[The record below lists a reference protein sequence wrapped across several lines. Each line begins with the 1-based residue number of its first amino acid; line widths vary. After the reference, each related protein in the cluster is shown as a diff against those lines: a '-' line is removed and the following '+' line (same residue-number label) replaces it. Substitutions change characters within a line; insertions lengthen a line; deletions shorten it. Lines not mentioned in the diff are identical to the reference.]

1 MIDSFCE
8 STFFRQIQFRSKM
21 RFRVKSAGFLH
32 GILRLD
38 GIPWSVTR
46 HDHTDASVH
55 ICVAGPPCRK
65 PPLPRQMAQE
75 SSLCHIGV
83 VSCGVV
89 VPINLTSWGYL
100 GWCQY
105 RHPVIVIFC
114 GPAYAYMFL
123 NVHIICRYSPFT
135 VRQ

>member
-1 MIDSFCE
+1 ME
-8 STFFRQIQFRSKM
+8 SRGRQRVMTAQM
-21 RFRVKSAGFLH
+21 RL
-32 GILRLD
+32 L
-38 GIPWSVTR
+38 
-46 HDHTDASVH
+46 H
-55 ICVAGPPCRK
+55 ICVTGPPCRK

-83 VSCGVV
+83 VSCGAV

-114 GPAYAYMFL
+114 GPAYMFL